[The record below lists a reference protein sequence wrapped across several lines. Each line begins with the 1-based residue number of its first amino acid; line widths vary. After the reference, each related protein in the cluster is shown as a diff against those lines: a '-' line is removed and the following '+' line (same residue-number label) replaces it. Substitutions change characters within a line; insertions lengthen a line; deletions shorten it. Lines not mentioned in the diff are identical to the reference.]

1 VSRPD
6 FVEERLANGARLL
19 LQRDL
24 RLPNLHLRL
33 LALGGPLFEHPEER
47 GASALLATM
56 LTRDTRKRT
65 AAEVAQHIEEVGG
78 ALYPVS
84 GNNSLGLA
92 IEVLPSDLARALDL
106 MAEATLAPTFPLD
119 SFTIE
124 RDAQLAELAQDDDD
138 VVTWGRKRLRRMFFG
153 GHPLAIDSMGEADGL
168 RRLTPA
174 SLADLRRR
182 LFVAPNVVLSVVG
195 DFDPRTLAPKLRALL
210 RRFPEQ
216 RLVVPPHRLEAPAA
230 VGEFV
235 EQQPRQQAVVFQAFP
250 GPGLREA
257 DFIVSEV
264 ADELFSGMSSRL
276 FERVRE
282 EKGLAYYIRS
292 ARVIGLE
299 AGMFYFFAGTAP
311 GKEQDVLAEVDAEI
325 ARVAGGG
332 VTAEELERCQTR
344 LIAARRM
351 ALQTNSARAMHA
363 ALNALYDLPVNDR
376 DLYEQRIRAVTTNDL
391 ARLARDRL
399 RADQRTQLVV
409 RP

>member
-1 VSRPD
+1 
-6 FVEERLANGARLL
+6 LAN
-19 LQRDL
+19 
-24 RLPNLHLRL
+24 
-33 LALGGPLFEHPEER
+33 
-47 GASALLATM
+47 
-56 LTRDTRKRT
+56 
-65 AAEVAQHIEEVGG
+65 
-78 ALYPVS
+78 
-84 GNNSLGLA
+84 
-92 IEVLPSDLARALDL
+92 
-106 MAEATLAPTFPLD
+106 
-119 SFTIE
+119 
-124 RDAQLAELAQDDDD
+124 
-138 VVTWGRKRLRRMFFG
+138 
-153 GHPLAIDSMGEADGL
+153 
-168 RRLTPA
+168 
-174 SLADLRRR
+174 LRRR

-216 RLVVPPHRLEAPAA
+216 RLVVPPHRLTAPAA

-311 GKEQDVLAEVDAEI
+311 GKEQDVLAEVGAEI

-376 DLYEQRIRAVTTNDL
+376 DLYEQRIGR
-391 ARLARDRL
+391 
-399 RADQRTQLVV
+399 
-409 RP
+409 